1 MKPTITVPSAP
12 FTSVSP
18 YEIENAC
25 RLIGKDWMLITAGDP
40 PYTAEVGEEAR
51 ATRSTLSGSSTSAS
65 AEVGEEARAT
75 ALASSMTA
83 SWGCMGILW
92 NKPVAVVFIRP
103 QRHTYTLTET
113 HDRLSLA
120 FFDESY
126 REALRYFGTK
136 SGRDGDK
143 FAATGLTRACHPT
156 LGTPYP
162 AQARL
167 VLFCRKLYVDDL
179 KKANF
184 LDPAM
189 LAHYEANDFHR
200 FYVCEIEEA
209 WQR

>member
-1 MKPTITVPSAP
+1 MKSTITVPPAP
-12 FTSVSP
+12 FTAVSP

-25 RLIGKDWMLITAGDP
+25 RLIGKDWMLITAGNMTPD
-40 PYTAEVGEEAR
+40 
-51 ATRSTLSGSSTSAS
+51 SLSSTSAEAS
-65 AEVGEEARAT
+65 A
-75 ALASSMTA
+75 MTA
-83 SWGCMGILW
+83 SWGCMGVLW
-92 NKPVAVVFIRP
+92 NKPVAIAFIRP

>member
-12 FTSVSP
+12 FTAVSP

-25 RLIGKDWMLITAGDP
+25 RLIGKDWMLITAGNMTTNSP
-40 PYTAEVGEEAR
+40 SP
-51 ATRSTLSGSSTSAS
+51 TSAEIDAEAGSKLTAS
-65 AEVGEEARAT
+65 A
-75 ALASSMTA
+75 MTA

-126 REALRYFGTK
+126 RETLRYFGTK